1 MTAYGETSTGF
12 RGKTYDE
19 ALSELKARFRSRISE
34 ELTLDEYDWLGNV
47 VAICADREQLVWE
60 ALEVAR
66 NQFDPDNAEGNL
78 AIGIAAITGTRRKD
92 ATKGTVTCSLTLD
105 ANKTFAPGA
114 LVAHVEGQPDNRWV
128 NRDTV
133 TSTSAGV
140 YFGQVFVAETAGKR
154 LALTGKLKVIAQTAS
169 GWLAISN
176 PADATPG
183 ADIESIPDLMVRREE
198 ELGAGG
204 NATVAAIDKAVSA
217 VSGVIEA
224 KVFYNDTGSP
234 IVNVVSLPANS
245 IRVVV
250 WDGTVP
256 AASNNDIAKAI
267 FETKSAGCL
276 SIGLG
281 SSPATGTTTDLYG
294 TTKTVDFARANSFSL
309 SCAITVQ
316 APIGTNTTQLTAD
329 IKQSIIDLWPNKIGA
344 SVYASK
350 LAAGP
355 ASLDAVLNV
364 QSIFVGAPPTNPSAT
379 AAADQIF
386 LISSGSITVTIN
398 LI

>member
-1 MTAYGETSTGF
+1 MTDYGETATGF

-19 ALSELKARFRSRISE
+19 ALAELKARFRARISE

-66 NQFDPDNAEGNL
+66 NQFDPDNAEGSL
-78 AIGIAAITGTRRKD
+78 AIGLAALTGTRRRD
-92 ATKGTVTCSLTLD
+92 ATKGTVLCTLGLE
-105 ANKTFAPGA
+105 ANKTFLPGT
-114 LVAHVEGQPDNRWV
+114 LVASVEGQPDNRWV

-133 TSTSAGV
+133 TSTTAGSYV
-140 YFGQVFVAETAGKR
+140 GQVFIAETAGKY
-154 LALTGKLKVIAQTAS
+154 LALSGKLKIIAQTAS
-169 GWLAISN
+169 GWLSVTN

-198 ELGAGG
+198 ELGASG
-204 NATVAAIDKAVSA
+204 NGTVAAIAAAVSA
-217 VSGVIEA
+217 VDGVIEA
-224 KVFYNDTGSP
+224 RVFNNDTGAP
-234 IVNVVSLPANS
+234 ITVVVSLPANS

-250 WDGTVP
+250 WDGAAP

-267 FETKSAGCL
+267 FGSKSAGCNAV
-276 SIGLG
+276 GLG
-281 SSPATGTTTDLYG
+281 TLPASGTVEDLYG
-294 TTKTVDFARANSFSL
+294 VVQTINFARAQSPSL
-309 SCAITVQ
+309 GCAVTVQ

-329 IKQSIIDLWPNKIGA
+329 IKQSILALWPNKIGV

-350 LAAGP
+350 LIAGP
-355 ASLDAVLNV
+355 ASLDAVINV
-364 QSIFVGAPPTNPSAT
+364 QTLLIGAPPVSSSIVAI
-379 AAADQIF
+379 ADQI
-386 LISSGSITVTIN
+386 LLLDSDSITVTIN